1 MFVAVL
7 GAAVTLVSCVQDDI
21 SLPPAGNPPE
31 GYVNITFNAAVPDM
45 KRVEVRAVDPDGIDV
60 QNITLFCFNTYGL
73 FIATANA
80 NPVPTSGTTGSF
92 SANVPEET
100 RIIHFIANQNPS
112 LYSDDDFMN
121 KTEAAVMADM
131 EGASGMLI
139 YWARFEASGKGQVFQ
154 QELAA
159 KGSIEMIRNQAKIS
173 IADWSTE
180 YLNVTGFVTTGI
192 HAFGTVAPHSNEE
205 GFAWPGTDE
214 YVTLPQNTALMSDI
228 QDVNTKGEEYIFE
241 HENRIDNPVSVIIR
255 GNVPGSDEQLYYRVA
270 LIDAE
275 GEQLLIRRNHSYV
288 LNISG
293 SLIHGR
299 PTFVDALDAPFTNN
313 VWISIDSWVPEV
325 QDGTYKLAVEK
336 TGVVIP
342 SDEAGDEYTLY
353 YTISRNDGEAL
364 SADDIARISWL
375 GSNDVAEHE
384 FRSHT
389 FDPSTGKG
397 SITVMLNP
405 MGKDIQ
411 KGTILLKK
419 GRLQRTI
426 EINVIKKQVFTPSW
440 VGTQVYGGETGQYV
454 TLKFNIP
461 ESCPDILYPFPVLVT
476 VNSLDVRAASGMQ
489 LPVIRKDDDE
499 WFGADFKNCEYKY
512 EYIVDGPGVHR
523 LYFENIL
530 TQADNFVDSLWIEA
544 EFFETLQKSYVYAG
558 HQRAITVSGLN
569 EYQPENA
576 FGGYAA
582 DEVILYKLVPRK
594 RYAHVS
600 FDMVM
605 VDNATGS
612 AINVGEKDEFLL
624 YSKTLDYYT
633 DENMPA
639 GISQDCNYYNVP
651 EEIWQ
656 TSKSGRMFMFM
667 PKSTVASQ
675 TGHYTMHLRTNRAV
689 SDDVV
694 RISSNQ
700 AGSTSVLDNSTPYE
714 GNSYRSVIFE
724 LATYRPFRFS
734 AQING
739 EGTIV
744 TGQNE
749 DVTDVVSLSY
759 LPNQNVDITLDV
771 TSFQGSDGKCVD
783 PFGEEFEIYI
793 DAPMLQIDESR
804 LAECNLDAEK
814 LKQLPDG
821 RFVYTV
827 AATRDDERKYGTS
840 AALAPDPSAADQ
852 SGERKTLPFKT
863 VKITSAG
870 IITLSSNVEKVVFY
884 EKKFKLTNKTINGTI
899 HYNVD
904 GVKTPMPADAFVAFA
919 RTKDGVRIGSVMV
932 TSDGNYSLN
941 LRSEYQFGW
950 TTEEVEFDYIATDGR
965 VYHFHIASLSE
976 LFNNTDVVLEPVE

>member
-7 GAAVTLVSCVQDDI
+7 GVAVALVSCVQDDI
-21 SLPPAGNPPE
+21 SLPPAGNAPE
-31 GYVNITFNAAVPDM
+31 GYVNITFNAAVPEM

-60 QNITLFCFNTYGL
+60 QNMTLFCFNTYGL
-73 FIATANA
+73 FIATSNA
-80 NPVPTSGTTGSF
+80 NPVSTSGTTGSF

-112 LYSDDDFMN
+112 LYSDEDFMN

-205 GFAWPGTDE
+205 GFVWPGTEE
-214 YVTLPQNTALMSDI
+214 YVTLPQNTVLMSDI

-241 HENRIDNPVSVIIR
+241 HENRVDNPISVIIR
-255 GNVPGSDEQLYYRVA
+255 GNVPGASEQLYYRVA

-293 SLIHGR
+293 SLTHGR
-299 PTFVDALDAPFTNN
+299 PTFVEALDAPFTNN
-313 VWISIDSWVPEV
+313 VWISIDSWVSEV

-342 SDEAGDEYTLY
+342 SDEAGDEYTLH
-353 YTISRNDGEAL
+353 YTISRNDGGAL

-384 FRSHT
+384 FRNHT

-397 SITVMLNP
+397 SIIVMLNP

-461 ESCPDILYPFPVLVT
+461 ENCPEILYPFPVLVT

-512 EYIVDGPGVHR
+512 EYIVNGPGVHR

-530 TQADNFVDSLWIEA
+530 TQTDNYVDSLWIEA
-544 EFFETLQKSYVYAG
+544 EFFETLQKNFVYAG
-558 HQRAITVSGLN
+558 HRRAITVSGLN

-576 FGGYAA
+576 ADGYPA

-605 VDNATGS
+605 VDNAAGS
-612 AINVGEKDEFLL
+612 AIDVGEKDEFLL

-633 DENMPA
+633 DENLPA
-639 GISQDCNYYNVP
+639 GMNQSCNYYSVP
-651 EEIWQ
+651 EDIWQ

-667 PKSTVASQ
+667 PKSSVGSP
-675 TGHYTMHLRTNRAV
+675 TGHYTVHLRTNCAV
-689 SDDVV
+689 SDDLV

-700 AGSTSVLDNSTPYE
+700 AGSTSVLDNSSPYE

-734 AQING
+734 AKVNG
-739 EGTIV
+739 IGTIV

-749 DVTDVVSLSY
+749 DVTDVISLSY
-759 LPNQNVDITLDV
+759 MPNQNVDINIDV

-827 AATRDDERKYGTS
+827 AATREDERKYGTS
-840 AALAPDPSAADQ
+840 EALASDPSAADQ
-852 SGERKTLPFKT
+852 SGERKTLPFRT
-863 VKITSAG
+863 AKITSAG
-870 IITLSSNVEKVVFY
+870 NITLSSNAEKVVFY
-884 EKKFKLTNKTINGTI
+884 EKNFKVTNETINGTI

-904 GVKTPMPADAFVAFA
+904 GVKTSMPADAFVAFA
-919 RTKDGVRIGSVMV
+919 RTKDGVRIGSLRV

-950 TTEEVEFDYIATDGR
+950 TTEEVEFDYIASDGR

-976 LFNNTDVVLEPVE
+976 LFNNPDVVLEPVS